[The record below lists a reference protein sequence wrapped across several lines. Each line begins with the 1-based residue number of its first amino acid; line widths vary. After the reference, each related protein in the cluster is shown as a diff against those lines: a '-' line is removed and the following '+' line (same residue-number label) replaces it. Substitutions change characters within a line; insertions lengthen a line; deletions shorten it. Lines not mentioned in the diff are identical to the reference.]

1 MANRAIWNVRQ
12 RHEWLGS
19 ELKKKRLKRR
29 KRLRIGLEQALER
42 KRGKAEAASAEPP
55 AQS

>member
-12 RHEWLGS
+12 RHEWLS
-19 ELKKKRLKRR
+19 TPLKKKRLTRR

-42 KRGKAEAASAEPP
+42 KRGKPAEPAAETP
-55 AQS
+55 AS